1 MYEELKS
8 SISSDEVILFADGV
22 HPTQA
27 TKISYGWIKRGE
39 DKLVSTTASRTRLNI
54 LGALN
59 LNGIHVSYSEHET
72 INSASVI
79 SFFKQLEIE
88 YAAVPRIHLILDQ
101 AGYHT
106 SEALSEYI
114 KGTRIELHFLPAY
127 SPNLNPIERLWKVM
141 NETVRNNRHFSS
153 AREFREA
160 TRGFFREHLPKMAQA
175 LMSRLND
182 NFCILNPVSSG

>member
-1 MYEELKS
+1 MGFRY
-8 SISSDEVILFADGV
+8 
-22 HPTQA
+22 
-27 TKISYGWIKRGE
+27 
-39 DKLVSTTASRTRLNI
+39 
-54 LGALN
+54 N
-59 LNGIHVSYSEHET
+59 LDGIHVSYSEHET

-141 NETVRNNRHFSS
+141 NETVRNNRFFKS
-153 AREFREA
+153 AKDFREEIA
-160 TRGFFREHLPKMAQA
+160 RLFNEILPQIGG
-175 LMSRLND
+175 S
-182 NFCILNPVSSG
+182 